1 MLEPGIKGH
10 QEITVEEKDLA
21 THVGSGTVHVLATPM
36 MIANMDYTSA
46 ASVEKLLGEGKTT
59 VGVKVDVSH
68 VAATPKG
75 MKVTFDAELLEIS
88 ANGKILTF
96 HVEAHDACGL
106 IGEGTHQR
114 AIIDQKR
121 FEEKAHAKLDQKN

>member
-1 MLEPGIKGH
+1 MLNPGIKGH

-21 THVGSGTVHVLATPM
+21 IHVGSGTVHVLATPM
-36 MIANMDYTSA
+36 MIANMEYTSA
-46 ASVEKLLGEGKTT
+46 ASVEELLGEGKTT

-75 MKVTFDAELLEIS
+75 MKVTFDAELLEVS

-96 HVEAHDACGL
+96 HVEAHDECGL
-106 IGEGTHQR
+106 SGEGTHQR
-114 AIIDQKR
+114 AVVDRVR
-121 FEEKAHAKLDQKN
+121 FDEKTQAKLENK

>member
-1 MLEPGIKGH
+1 MLNPGIKGH

-21 THVGSGTVHVLATPM
+21 VHVGSGTVHVLATPM
-36 MIANMDYTSA
+36 MIANMEYTSA
-46 ASVEKLLGEGKTT
+46 ASVEELLGEGKTT

-75 MKVTFDAELLEIS
+75 MKVTFDAELLEVS

-96 HVEAHDACGL
+96 HVEAHDECGL

-114 AIIDQKR
+114 AVVDRVR
-121 FEEKAHAKLDQKN
+121 FDEKTQAKLENK

>member
-1 MLEPGIKGH
+1 MLNPGIKGH

-21 THVGSGTVHVLATPM
+21 IHVGSGTVHVLATPM
-36 MIANMDYTSA
+36 MNAKMEYTTA
-46 ASVEKLLGEGKTT
+46 ASVEELLGEGKTT

-75 MKVTFDAELLEIS
+75 MKVTFDAELLEVS

-96 HVEAHDACGL
+96 HVEAHDECGL

-114 AIIDQKR
+114 AVVDRVR
-121 FEEKAHAKLDQKN
+121 FDEKTQAKLENK

>member
-1 MLEPGIKGH
+1 MLNPGIKGH

-21 THVGSGTVHVLATPM
+21 IHVGSGTVHVLATPM
-36 MIANMDYTSA
+36 MIANMEYTSA
-46 ASVEKLLGEGKTT
+46 ASVEELLGEGKTT
-59 VGVKVDVSH
+59 VGVRVDVSH

-75 MKVTFDAELLEIS
+75 MKVTFDAELLEVS

-96 HVEAHDACGL
+96 HVEAHDECGL

-114 AIIDQKR
+114 AVVDRVR
-121 FEEKAHAKLDQKN
+121 FDEKTQAKLENK

>member
-1 MLEPGIKGH
+1 MLNPRIKGH

-21 THVGSGTVHVLATPM
+21 IHVGSGTVHVLATPM
-36 MIANMDYTSA
+36 MIANMEYTSA
-46 ASVEKLLGEGKTT
+46 ASVEELLGEGKTT

-96 HVEAHDACGL
+96 HVEAHDECGL

-114 AIIDQKR
+114 AVVDRVR
-121 FEEKAHAKLDQKN
+121 FDEKTQAKLENK

>member
-1 MLEPGIKGH
+1 MLNPGIKGH

-21 THVGSGTVHVLATPM
+21 IHVGSGTVHVLATPM
-36 MIANMDYTSA
+36 MIANMEYTSA
-46 ASVEKLLGEGKTT
+46 ASVEELLGEGKTT
-59 VGVKVDVSH
+59 VGVKVGVSH

-75 MKVTFDAELLEIS
+75 MKVTFDAELLEVS

-96 HVEAHDACGL
+96 HVEAHDECGL

-114 AIIDQKR
+114 AVVDRVR
-121 FEEKAHAKLDQKN
+121 FDEKTQAKLENK

>member
-1 MLEPGIKGH
+1 MLNPGIKGH

-21 THVGSGTVHVLATPM
+21 IHVGSGTVHVLATPM
-36 MIANMDYTSA
+36 MIANMEYTSA
-46 ASVEKLLGEGKTT
+46 ASVEELLGEGKTT

-68 VAATPKG
+68 VAAAPKG

-96 HVEAHDACGL
+96 HVEAHDECGL

-114 AIIDQKR
+114 AVVDRVR
-121 FEEKAHAKLDQKN
+121 FDEKTQAKLENK

>member
-1 MLEPGIKGH
+1 MLNPGIKGH

-21 THVGSGTVHVLATPM
+21 IHVGSGTVHVLATPM
-36 MIANMDYTSA
+36 MIANMEYTSA
-46 ASVEKLLGEGKTT
+46 ASVEELLGEGKTT
-59 VGVKVDVSH
+59 VGVKVYVRH

-96 HVEAHDACGL
+96 HVEAHDECGL

-114 AIIDQKR
+114 AVVDRVR
-121 FEEKAHAKLDQKN
+121 FDEKTQAKLENK

>member
-1 MLEPGIKGH
+1 MLNPGIKGH

-21 THVGSGTVHVLATPM
+21 IHVGSGTVHVLATPM
-36 MIANMDYTSA
+36 MIANMEYTSA
-46 ASVEKLLGEGKTT
+46 ASVEELLGEGKTT

-75 MKVTFDAELLEIS
+75 MKVTFDAELLEVS

-96 HVEAHDACGL
+96 HVEAHDECGL

-114 AIIDQKR
+114 AVVDRVR
-121 FEEKAHAKLDQKN
+121 FDEKTQAKLENQ

>member
-1 MLEPGIKGH
+1 MLNPGIKGH

-21 THVGSGTVHVLATPM
+21 IHVGSGTVHVLATPM
-36 MIANMDYTSA
+36 MIANMEYTSA
-46 ASVEKLLGEGKTT
+46 ASVEELLGEGKTT

-88 ANGKILTF
+88 VNGKILTF
-96 HVEAHDACGL
+96 HVEAHDECGL

-114 AIIDQKR
+114 AVVDRVR
-121 FEEKAHAKLDQKN
+121 FDEKTQAKLENK

>member
-1 MLEPGIKGH
+1 MLNPGIKGH

-21 THVGSGTVHVLATPM
+21 IHVGSGTVHVLATPM
-36 MIANMDYTSA
+36 MIANMEYTSA
-46 ASVEKLLGEGKTT
+46 ASVEELLGEGKTT

-96 HVEAHDACGL
+96 HVEAHDECGM

-114 AIIDQKR
+114 AVVDRVR
-121 FEEKAHAKLDQKN
+121 FDEKTQAKLENK

>member
-1 MLEPGIKGH
+1 MLNPGIKGH

-21 THVGSGTVHVLATPM
+21 IHVGSGMVHVLATPM
-36 MIANMDYTSA
+36 MIANMEYTSA
-46 ASVEKLLGEGKTT
+46 ASVEELLGEGKTT

-75 MKVTFDAELLEIS
+75 MKVTFDAELLEVS

-96 HVEAHDACGL
+96 HVEAHDECGL

-114 AIIDQKR
+114 AVVDRVR
-121 FEEKAHAKLDQKN
+121 FDEKTQAKLENK

>member
-1 MLEPGIKGH
+1 MLNPGIKGH

-21 THVGSGTVHVLATPM
+21 IHVGSGTVHVLATPM
-36 MIANMDYTSA
+36 MIANMEYTSA
-46 ASVEKLLGEGKTT
+46 ASVEELLGEGKTT

-75 MKVTFDAELLEIS
+75 MKVTFDAELLEVS

-96 HVEAHDACGL
+96 HVEAHDECGL

-114 AIIDQKR
+114 AVVDRVR
-121 FEEKAHAKLDQKN
+121 FDEKTQAKLETK

>member
-1 MLEPGIKGH
+1 MLNPGIKGH
-10 QEITVEEKDLA
+10 QEIAVEEKDLA
-21 THVGSGTVHVLATPM
+21 IHVGSGTVHVLATPM
-36 MIANMDYTSA
+36 MIANMEYTSA
-46 ASVEKLLGEGKTT
+46 ASVEELLGEGKTT

-96 HVEAHDACGL
+96 HVEAHDECGL

-114 AIIDQKR
+114 AVVDRVR
-121 FEEKAHAKLDQKN
+121 FDEKTQAKLENK

>member
-1 MLEPGIKGH
+1 MLNPGIKGH

-21 THVGSGTVHVLATPM
+21 IHVGSGTVHVLATPM
-36 MIANMDYTSA
+36 MIANMEYTSA
-46 ASVEKLLGEGKTT
+46 ASVEE
-59 VGVKVDVSH
+59 DVSH

-96 HVEAHDACGL
+96 HVEAHDECGL

-114 AIIDQKR
+114 AVVDRVR
-121 FEEKAHAKLDQKN
+121 FDEKTQAKLENK

>member
-1 MLEPGIKGH
+1 MLNPGIKGH

-21 THVGSGTVHVLATPM
+21 IHVGSGTVHVLATPM
-36 MIANMDYTSA
+36 MIANMEYTSA
-46 ASVEKLLGEGKTT
+46 ASVEELLGEGKTT

-75 MKVTFDAELLEIS
+75 MKVTFDAELLEVS
-88 ANGKILTF
+88 ANGKILTC
-96 HVEAHDACGL
+96 HVEARDECGL

-114 AIIDQKR
+114 AVVDRVR
-121 FEEKAHAKLDQKN
+121 FDEKTQAKLENK

>member
-1 MLEPGIKGH
+1 MLNPGIKGH

-21 THVGSGTVHVLATPM
+21 IHVGSGTVHVLATPM
-36 MIANMDYTSA
+36 MIANMEYTSA
-46 ASVEKLLGEGKTT
+46 ASVEELLGEGKTT

-75 MKVTFDAELLEIS
+75 MKVIFDAELLEIS

-96 HVEAHDACGL
+96 HVEAHDECGL

-114 AIIDQKR
+114 AVVDRVR
-121 FEEKAHAKLDQKN
+121 FDEKTQAKLENK

>member
-1 MLEPGIKGH
+1 MLNPGIKGH

-21 THVGSGTVHVLATPM
+21 IHVGSGTVHVLATPM
-36 MIANMDYTSA
+36 MVANMEYTSA
-46 ASVEKLLGEGKTT
+46 ASVEELLGEGKTT

-75 MKVTFDAELLEIS
+75 MKVTFDAELLEVS

-96 HVEAHDACGL
+96 HVEAHDECGL

-114 AIIDQKR
+114 AVVDRVR
-121 FEEKAHAKLDQKN
+121 FDEKTQAKLENK

>member
-1 MLEPGIKGH
+1 MLNPGIKGH

-21 THVGSGTVHVLATPM
+21 IHVGSGTVHVLATPI
-36 MIANMDYTSA
+36 MIANMEYTSA
-46 ASVEKLLGEGKTT
+46 ASVEELLGEGKTT

-75 MKVTFDAELLEIS
+75 MKVTFDAELLEVS

-96 HVEAHDACGL
+96 HVEAHDECGL

-114 AIIDQKR
+114 AVVDRVR
-121 FEEKAHAKLDQKN
+121 FDEKTQAKLENK

>member
-1 MLEPGIKGH
+1 MLNPGIKGH

-21 THVGSGTVHVLATPM
+21 IHVGSGTVHVLATPM
-36 MIANMDYTSA
+36 MIANMEYTSA
-46 ASVEKLLGEGKTT
+46 ASVEELLGEGKTT

-75 MKVTFDAELLEIS
+75 MKVTFDAELLEVS

-96 HVEAHDACGL
+96 HVEAHDECGL

-114 AIIDQKR
+114 AVVDR
-121 FEEKAHAKLDQKN
+121 VPFDEKTQAKLENK

>member
-1 MLEPGIKGH
+1 MLNPGIKGH

-21 THVGSGTVHVLATPM
+21 IHVGSGTVHVLATPM
-36 MIANMDYTSA
+36 MIANMEYTSA
-46 ASVEKLLGEGKTT
+46 ASVEELLGEGKTT

-75 MKVTFDAELLEIS
+75 MKVILDAELLEIS

-96 HVEAHDACGL
+96 HVEAHDECGL

-114 AIIDQKR
+114 AVVDRVR
-121 FEEKAHAKLDQKN
+121 FDEKTQAKLENK

>member
-1 MLEPGIKGH
+1 MLNPGIKGH
-10 QEITVEEKDLA
+10 QEITVAEKDLA
-21 THVGSGTVHVLATPM
+21 IHVGSGTVHVLATPM
-36 MIANMDYTSA
+36 MIANMEYTSA
-46 ASVEKLLGEGKTT
+46 ASVEELLGEGKTT

-75 MKVTFDAELLEIS
+75 MRVTFDAELLEVS

-96 HVEAHDACGL
+96 HVEAHDECGL

-114 AIIDQKR
+114 AVVDRVR
-121 FEEKAHAKLDQKN
+121 FDEKTQAKLENK

>member
-1 MLEPGIKGH
+1 MLNPGIKGH
-10 QEITVEEKDLA
+10 QEITVAEKDLA
-21 THVGSGTVHVLATPM
+21 IHVGSGTVHVLATPM
-36 MIANMDYTSA
+36 MIANMEYTSA
-46 ASVEKLLGEGKTT
+46 ASVEELLGKGKTT

-96 HVEAHDACGL
+96 HVEAHDECGL

-114 AIIDQKR
+114 AVVDRVR
-121 FEEKAHAKLDQKN
+121 FDEKTQAKLENK

>member
-1 MLEPGIKGH
+1 MLNPGIKGH

-21 THVGSGTVHVLATPM
+21 IHVGSVHVLATPM
-36 MIANMDYTSA
+36 MIANMEYTSA
-46 ASVEKLLGEGKTT
+46 ASVEELLGEGKTT

-75 MKVTFDAELLEIS
+75 MKVTFDAELLEVS

-96 HVEAHDACGL
+96 HVEAHDECGL

-114 AIIDQKR
+114 AVVDRVR
-121 FEEKAHAKLDQKN
+121 FDEKTQAKLENK

>member
-1 MLEPGIKGH
+1 MLNPGIKGH

-21 THVGSGTVHVLATPM
+21 IHVGSGTVHVLATPM
-36 MIANMDYTSA
+36 MIANMEYTSA

-96 HVEAHDACGL
+96 HVEAHDECGL

-114 AIIDQKR
+114 AVVDRVR
-121 FEEKAHAKLDQKN
+121 FDEKTQAKLENK

>member
-1 MLEPGIKGH
+1 MLNPGIKGH

-21 THVGSGTVHVLATPM
+21 IHVGSGTVHVLATPM
-36 MIANMDYTSA
+36 MIANMEYTSA
-46 ASVEKLLGEGKTT
+46 ASVEELLGEGKTT

-96 HVEAHDACGL
+96 HVEAHDECGL

-114 AIIDQKR
+114 AVVDRVR
-121 FEEKAHAKLDQKN
+121 FDEKTQAKLENK

>member
-1 MLEPGIKGH
+1 MLNPGIKGH

-21 THVGSGTVHVLATPM
+21 IHVGSGTVHVLATPM
-36 MIANMDYTSA
+36 MIANMEYTSA
-46 ASVEKLLGEGKTT
+46 ASVEELLGEGKTT

-75 MKVTFDAELLEIS
+75 MKVTFDAELLEVS

-96 HVEAHDACGL
+96 HVEAHDECVL

-114 AIIDQKR
+114 AVVDRVR
-121 FEEKAHAKLDQKN
+121 FDEKTQAKLENK

>member
-1 MLEPGIKGH
+1 MLNPGIKGH

-21 THVGSGTVHVLATPM
+21 VHVGSGTVHVLATPM
-36 MIANMDYTSA
+36 MIANMEYTSA
-46 ASVEKLLGEGKTT
+46 ASVEELLGEGKTT

-96 HVEAHDACGL
+96 HVEAHDECGL

-114 AIIDQKR
+114 AVVDRVR
-121 FEEKAHAKLDQKN
+121 FDEKTQAKLETK

>member
-1 MLEPGIKGH
+1 
-10 QEITVEEKDLA
+10 
-21 THVGSGTVHVLATPM
+21 M
-36 MIANMDYTSA
+36 MIANMEYTSA
-46 ASVEKLLGEGKTT
+46 ASVEELLGEGKTT

-75 MKVTFDAELLEIS
+75 MKVTFDAELLEVS

-96 HVEAHDACGL
+96 HVEAHDECGL

-114 AIIDQKR
+114 AVVDRVR
-121 FEEKAHAKLDQKN
+121 F

>member
-1 MLEPGIKGH
+1 MLNPGIKGH

-21 THVGSGTVHVLATPM
+21 IHVGSGTVHVLATPM
-36 MIANMDYTSA
+36 MIANMEYTSA
-46 ASVEKLLGEGKTT
+46 ASVEELLGEGKTT

-75 MKVTFDAELLEIS
+75 MKVTFDAELLEVS

-96 HVEAHDACGL
+96 HVEAHDECGL
-106 IGEGTHQR
+106 IGEGPHQR
-114 AIIDQKR
+114 AVVDRVR
-121 FEEKAHAKLDQKN
+121 FDEKTQAKLENK

>member
-1 MLEPGIKGH
+1 MLNPGIKGH
-10 QEITVEEKDLA
+10 QEITVAEKDLA
-21 THVGSGTVHVLATPM
+21 IHVGSGTVHVLATPM
-36 MIANMDYTSA
+36 MIANMEYTSA
-46 ASVEKLLGEGKTT
+46 ASVEELLGEGKTT

-96 HVEAHDACGL
+96 HVEAHDECGL

-114 AIIDQKR
+114 AVVDRVR
-121 FEEKAHAKLDQKN
+121 FDEKTQAKLENK

>member
-1 MLEPGIKGH
+1 MLNPGIKGH

-21 THVGSGTVHVLATPM
+21 IHVGSGTVHVLATPM
-36 MIANMDYTSA
+36 MIANMEYTSA
-46 ASVEKLLGEGKTT
+46 ASVEELLGEGKTT
-59 VGVKVDVSH
+59 VGVNVDVSH

-75 MKVTFDAELLEIS
+75 MKVTFDAELLEVS

-96 HVEAHDACGL
+96 HVEAHDECGL

-114 AIIDQKR
+114 AVVDRVR
-121 FEEKAHAKLDQKN
+121 FDEKTQAKLENK

>member
-1 MLEPGIKGH
+1 MLNPGIKGH

-21 THVGSGTVHVLATPM
+21 IHVGSGTVHVLATPM
-36 MIANMDYTSA
+36 MIANMEYTSA
-46 ASVEKLLGEGKTT
+46 ASVEELLGEGKTT

-75 MKVTFDAELLEIS
+75 MKVTFDAELLEVS

-96 HVEAHDACGL
+96 HVEAHDECGL

-114 AIIDQKR
+114 AVVDRVR
-121 FEEKAHAKLDQKN
+121 FDEKTQAKLENK

>member
-1 MLEPGIKGH
+1 MLNPGIKGH
-10 QEITVEEKDLA
+10 QEITVAEKDLA
-21 THVGSGTVHVLATPM
+21 IHVGSGTVHVLATPM
-36 MIANMDYTSA
+36 MIANMEYTSA
-46 ASVEKLLGEGKTT
+46 ASVEELLGEGKTT

-75 MKVTFDAELLEIS
+75 MKVTFDAELLEVS

-96 HVEAHDACGL
+96 HVEAHDECGL

-114 AIIDQKR
+114 AVVDRVR
-121 FEEKAHAKLDQKN
+121 FDEKTQAKLENK

>member
-1 MLEPGIKGH
+1 MLNPGIKGH

-21 THVGSGTVHVLATPM
+21 IHVGSGTVHVLATPM
-36 MIANMDYTSA
+36 MIANMEYTSA
-46 ASVEKLLGEGKTT
+46 ASVEELLGEGKTT
-59 VGVKVDVSH
+59 VGGKVDVSH

-75 MKVTFDAELLEIS
+75 MKVTFDAELLEVS

-96 HVEAHDACGL
+96 HVEAHDECGL

-114 AIIDQKR
+114 AVVDRVR
-121 FEEKAHAKLDQKN
+121 FDEKTQAKLENK

>member
-1 MLEPGIKGH
+1 MLNIGIKGH
-10 QEITVEEKDLA
+10 REITVEEKDLA
-21 THVGSGTVHVLATPM
+21 IHVGSGTVHVLATPM
-36 MIANMDYTSA
+36 MIANMEYTSA
-46 ASVEKLLGEGKTT
+46 ASVEELLGEGKTT

-75 MKVTFDAELLEIS
+75 MKVTFDAELLEVS

-96 HVEAHDACGL
+96 HVEAHDECGL

-114 AIIDQKR
+114 AVVDRVR
-121 FEEKAHAKLDQKN
+121 FDEKTQAKLENK

>member
-1 MLEPGIKGH
+1 MLNPGIKGH

-21 THVGSGTVHVLATPM
+21 IHVGSGTVHVLATPM
-36 MIANMDYTSA
+36 MIANMEYTSA
-46 ASVEKLLGEGKTT
+46 ASVEELLGEGKTT

-96 HVEAHDACGL
+96 HVEAHDECEL

-114 AIIDQKR
+114 AVVDRVR
-121 FEEKAHAKLDQKN
+121 FDEKTQAKLENK